1 MDSEL
6 VIGVAQMVTGIATLV
21 VAFFLAGQLMLQR
34 RALVRAHQDADRSLS
49 LQSLQMRTEAIFLT
63 LDKEKLG
70 QIHEKRNNNF
80 DSFSEKERDLYSRFL
95 KTQYIRLNTESRL
108 GRGPESQYF
117 EHACRNILLDCK
129 ASRDF
134 YKLNRNYLIESAHFG
149 RTELIEAAD
158 KVYEELE
165 GEPAPT

>member
-63 LDKEKLG
+63 LDKEKFG

-80 DSFSEKERDLYSRFL
+80 DSFSEKREIYTPDS
-95 KTQYIRLNTESRL
+95 
-108 GRGPESQYF
+108 
-117 EHACRNILLDCK
+117 
-129 ASRDF
+129 
-134 YKLNRNYLIESAHFG
+134 
-149 RTELIEAAD
+149 
-158 KVYEELE
+158 
-165 GEPAPT
+165 

>member
-21 VAFFLAGQLMLQR
+21 VAFFLAGQLMIQR
-34 RALVRAHQDADRSLS
+34 RALDRAHQDADRSLS

-63 LDKEKLG
+63 LDKEKFG

-95 KTQYIRLNTESRL
+95 KTQYIRLYTESRL
-108 GRGPESQYF
+108 GKGSGNQYF

-134 YKLNRNYLIESAHFG
+134 YKSNRNYLIESAHFG
-149 RTELIEAAD
+149 RTELIDAAD

>member
-21 VAFFLAGQLMLQR
+21 VAFFLAGQLMIQR
-34 RALVRAHQDADRSLS
+34 RALDRAHQDADRSLS

-95 KTQYIRLNTESRL
+95 KTQYNRLNTESRL
-108 GRGPESQYF
+108 GRGPGSQYF
-117 EHACRNILLDCK
+117 EHACRNIWLDCK

-149 RTELIEAAD
+149 RTELIDAAD

>member
-1 MDSEL
+1 M
-6 VIGVAQMVTGIATLV
+6 I
-21 VAFFLAGQLMLQR
+21 QR
-34 RALVRAHQDADRSLS
+34 RALDRAHQDADRSLS

-108 GRGPESQYF
+108 GRGPGSQYF

>member
-1 MDSEL
+1 MGSEL
-6 VIGVAQMVTGIATLV
+6 VIGIAQMVTGIATLV

-34 RALVRAHQDADRSLS
+34 RVLERAHQDADRSLS

-63 LDKEKLG
+63 LDKEKLS
-70 QIHEKRNNNF
+70 QIHEKRNNTF

-108 GRGPESQYF
+108 GRGPGSQYF

-158 KVYEELE
+158 NVYEELE

>member
-21 VAFFLAGQLMLQR
+21 VAFFLAGHLMIQR
-34 RALVRAHQDADRSLS
+34 RPLDRAHQDADRSLS

-108 GRGPESQYF
+108 GRGPGSQYF

-158 KVYEELE
+158 NVYEELE

>member
-21 VAFFLAGQLMLQR
+21 VAFFLAGQLMIQR
-34 RALVRAHQDADRSLS
+34 RALDRAHQYADRSLS

-108 GRGPESQYF
+108 GRGPGSQYF

-134 YKLNRNYLIESAHFG
+134 YKLNRNYLIESPHFE